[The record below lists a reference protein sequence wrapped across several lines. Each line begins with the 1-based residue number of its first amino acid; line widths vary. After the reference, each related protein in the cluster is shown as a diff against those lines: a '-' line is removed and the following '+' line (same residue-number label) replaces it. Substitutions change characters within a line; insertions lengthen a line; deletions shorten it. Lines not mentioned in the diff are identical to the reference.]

1 MTKTKL
7 ILLICFCAA
16 FGAGVAAGVALMR
29 SAPPAPHE
37 SWLAHELDLTPEQRE
52 QMHQIWS
59 QVIGSQGPPPR
70 EQRQALQKERDEAVR
85 GLLNEGQKAKYEEV
99 MKKYAEKIAALEETR
114 KKAFDEAVER
124 TKKILT
130 ESQRKKYE
138 ELLKSHAGHHM
149 GFGPPGRHG
158 PDGER
163 MPPPTPPPPPPR

>member
-7 ILLICFCAA
+7 IILICFCAA

-29 SAPPAPHE
+29 SAPPPPHE
-37 SWLAHELDLTPEQRE
+37 SWLGHELNLTPEQRE

-59 QVIGSQGPPPR
+59 QAMGSPGPQLH
-70 EQRQALQKERDEAVR
+70 EQRQALQKERDEAIR
-85 GLLNEGQKAKYEEV
+85 ALLNAGQKAKYDEV
-99 MKKYAEKIAALEETR
+99 MKNYAEKIAALEETR

-130 ESQRKKYE
+130 GPQRKKYE

-163 MPPPTPPPPPPR
+163 TPPPPPAR